1 MSLGQH
7 RFVLSTRRDV
17 MREEKSGAPYSR
29 EAGFNATSPIML
41 IEFKKALEI
50 QPYEPFWRN
59 K

>member
-1 MSLGQH
+1 
-7 RFVLSTRRDV
+7 